1 VAAETD
7 LGSIDY
13 RALTEPVDPLDV
25 QAFAEETTSRG
36 YRWMP
41 RRGSGG
47 IPPML
52 VVLALIFIGLPA
64 LFLLSGVRELL
75 AAETAFLLIAFGPIC
90 VSVIALSAYFIVPS
104 FAAPKR
110 GFGWEEHYRM
120 SRFAWDNGLTYTP
133 DSYKPRY
140 RGLLFNNLPAHVYNH
155 LTPKTGRY
163 FNIGNVRYG
172 GSTTSTTDR
181 AITEIGNR
189 GFLAIHIGGAL
200 PHIVL
205 DAKANDGVMGGI
217 GLQLGDQSTFSLEGD
232 FSRHFT
238 LYCPPGYERDALYIL
253 TPDLMVDLLDES
265 LVFDVELIGDMMF
278 VYAMKPF
285 DSMDVHTYQRLFRII
300 ETVGARAGRRST
312 GYRDD
317 QYSSLQ
323 AAAAK
328 PRGSRMRAQVPKRF
342 IAFCVA
348 VFLSLAWIP
357 VGLFI
362 GAAIAIPEW
371 ITFSHN

>member
-1 VAAETD
+1 MAAETD
-7 LGSIDY
+7 LSSIDY
-13 RALTEPVDPLDV
+13 TALTAPIDRADIA
-25 QAFAEETTSRG
+25 AFAAETTSRG
-36 YRWMP
+36 FRWMP

-52 VVLALIFIGLPA
+52 VVLTLIFIGLPA
-64 LFLLSGVRELL
+64 LFLFSGVLELL
-75 AAETAFLLIAFGPIC
+75 ATQTALILIAFGPIC
-90 VSVIALSAYFIVPS
+90 ASVIALSAYFIVPS

-120 SRFAWDNGLTYTP
+120 SRFAWDNGLNFTT
-133 DSYKPRY
+133 DSQKPRY
-140 RGLLFNNLPAHVYNH
+140 RGVLFNNLPTHVYNH
-155 LTPKTGRY
+155 LTPKTGR
-163 FNIGNVRYG
+163 FFDIGNVRYG
-172 GSTTSTTDR
+172 GSNTSTTDH
-181 AITEIGNR
+181 AMTEIGNR
-189 GFLAIHIGGAL
+189 GFLAIHLGGAL

-205 DAKANDGVMGGI
+205 DAKANDGFMGGI
-217 GLQLGDQSTFSLEGD
+217 GLQLNDQSTFALEGD

-300 ETVGARAGRRST
+300 ETVGARAVRRST
-312 GYRDD
+312 NYRDD
-317 QYSSLQ
+317 QYSSPQ

-328 PRGSRMRAQVPKRF
+328 PRGSRMPVRIPRRF

-348 VFLSLAWIP
+348 IFVSLGWIP
-357 VGLFI
+357 IGLFI
-362 GAAIAIPEW
+362 GTAVAIPGG